1 MAIKKRPIEME
12 GGSTSTAKPQ
22 TVPPEES
29 PKVEVP
35 TVPQSSA
42 GSQGGNTATAPKKE
56 EVKPF
61 SYADFSYAGY
71 EKSDAVKQAE
81 ALLNQHVAGKPGAYS
96 PVWQD
101 EADAYL
107 SQYQSRDPFA
117 YDFNADALYQ
127 QYKDQYIQQGQ
138 MAMMDTMGQAAAM
151 TGGYGNS
158 YAQTVGQQA
167 FNQYLAQLH
176 SVMPELYGMAYDRYT
191 QEGQDLLDQ
200 YDLYMD
206 REAQEYSRYQ
216 DSLDNWYRE
225 TQRLTDNYD
234 TEYARDREDYEAKK
248 AIAYDEHLADREQAY
263 NEYLSTYTGT
273 DTGDGPTFEKL
284 ETGSNAYNTI
294 IRAINGA
301 KSLDELD
308 SITQEFTWTYGKDAI
323 KRLGAFKTKLA
334 ELTPKPGYSGV
345 GNGGR

>member
-1 MAIKKRPIEME
+1 MAIKKRPIEMV
-12 GGSTSTAKPQ
+12 SVDDDRAAKPQ
-22 TVPPEES
+22 ATPQPEQTKTEQ

-42 GSQGGNTATAPKKE
+42 GSQGGNTATVPKKE

-107 SQYQSRDPFA
+107 SQYQNRDPFA

-167 FNQYLAQLH
+167 FNQYLAHLH

-263 NEYLSTYTGT
+263 NEYLSTYMGT
-273 DTGDGPTFEKL
+273 DDGSGE
-284 ETGSNAYNTI
+284 
-294 IRAINGA
+294 
-301 KSLDELD
+301 
-308 SITQEFTWTYGKDAI
+308 
-323 KRLGAFKTKLA
+323 
-334 ELTPKPGYSGV
+334 SGV
-345 GNGGR
+345 GLEHVAAMSSHELIGYLSSYQKKGDNTGLEAFLDDCVATGRLTEYQADAYYETYRTEMS